1 LTDRKVVYEVALD
14 IVENKLQKDMK
25 IKIEI

>member
-14 IVENKLQKDMK
+14 IVENKLQRDMK